1 MPNLSTDG
9 QENATF
15 SPNPA
20 SKIPP
25 LVMERILAVAARR
38 MWRCEKTRK
47 WERNIKRGVG
57 FFPGAAA
64 TTEERGTMPEWQIKD
79 ARMVS
84 GKNSHFC
91 SSLWHCQPHDRK
103 WLGNWRSGA
112 AAIQT
117 IFPPQLALITRQA
130 RIPPQQLCQN

>member
-1 MPNLSTDG
+1 
-9 QENATF
+9 
-15 SPNPA
+15 
-20 SKIPP
+20 
-25 LVMERILAVAARR
+25 

-103 WLGNWRSGA
+103 WLGNWRSGGDTNNLSAPVGINNA
-112 AAIQT
+112 AGEDPSPAAMPELT
-117 IFPPQLALITRQA
+117 AHHA
-130 RIPPQQLCQN
+130 KKVA